1 MEVAV
6 ARLSIGRPG
15 VVALV
20 AAALLALPAVSA
32 RRVDAAT
39 IVVNS
44 TLDGP
49 DLLLADGVCDAGGG
63 VCTLRAAIQQANF
76 NVGAD
81 TINFNI
87 TPSGVETIAPTTALP
102 DVTDAVTI
110 DGTTQPG
117 FTGTPIIELSG
128 ANAGAVDGLKLTGG
142 SSTIRGLVIN
152 RWARTASR

>member
-1 MEVAV
+1 MAS
-6 ARLSIGRPG
+6 LSIRRLGM
-15 VVALV
+15 VALV

-49 DLLLADGVCDAGGG
+49 DLLLADGVCDAGAG

-87 TPSGVETIAPTTALP
+87 GSGGVQTIAPAAALP

-117 FTGTPIIELSG
+117 FSEAPIIEL
-128 ANAGAVDGLKLTGG
+128 
-142 SSTIRGLVIN
+142 
-152 RWARTASR
+152 